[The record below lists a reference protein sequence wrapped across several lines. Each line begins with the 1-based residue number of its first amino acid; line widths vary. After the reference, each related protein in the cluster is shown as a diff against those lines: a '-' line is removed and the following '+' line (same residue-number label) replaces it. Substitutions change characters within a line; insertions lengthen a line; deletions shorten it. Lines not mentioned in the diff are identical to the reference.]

1 MRSLPAR
8 PLLLGAALV
17 TWATPALLAQGPG
30 LGEGRPFHALVFS
43 TGATTMAVDALNSV
57 LTGQRFSGLS
67 NDGIGYGISAHGAF
81 GRALIGADLTRTT
94 FGEEGSSS
102 GRTDDLNATQ
112 YLATASYAL
121 LSTGRLSIYP
131 ALGVGVGHVDVT
143 LRERNAAPAA
153 AANEPTFQTIAA
165 SPGAESV
172 LSGNHL
178 LFSLGGGADYLV
190 TRRES
195 SSIGVVFGM
204 RAGMLFAPNRT
215 TWTSGGRAVTAG
227 PDASAGGPFVRVV
240 VGIGGR

>member
-1 MRSLPAR
+1 MRTLPLR
-8 PLLLGAALV
+8 HVLRGAVLV
-17 TWATPALLAQGPG
+17 ILATPALPAQGPG
-30 LGEGRPFHALVFS
+30 LGDRPPFHVLAFT
-43 TGATTMAVDALNSV
+43 TGATTMAVDALNAV
-57 LTGQRFSGLS
+57 LMGQRFSGLS

-94 FGEEGSSS
+94 FGEEGSST
-102 GRTDDLNATQ
+102 GRTDDLNARQ

-121 LSTGRLSIYP
+121 ISTGRLSIYP
-131 ALGVGVGHVDVT
+131 TLGVGAGQVDVT

-153 AANEPTFQTIAA
+153 AANEPTFQGIAA

-178 LFSLGGGADYLV
+178 LFSVGGGADYLV
-190 TRRES
+190 TRGAS
-195 SSIGVVFGM
+195 DNVGVVFGL
-204 RAGMLFAPNRT
+204 RAGVLVAPNRT

-227 PDASAGGPFVRVV
+227 PDASAGGPFLRVV

>member
-1 MRSLPAR
+1 MRTFPFWH
-8 PLLLGAALV
+8 LLHAAVVAIL
-17 TWATPALLAQGPG
+17 TTPALPAQGPG
-30 LGEGRPFHALVFS
+30 LGDGQPFHALAFT

-67 NDGIGYGISAHGAF
+67 NDGIGYGVTAHVAF
-81 GRALIGADLTRTT
+81 GRALIGADLSRTT

-131 ALGVGVGHVDVT
+131 TLGVGAGHFDVT

-153 AANEPTFQTIAA
+153 AASEPTFQGIAA
-165 SPGAESV
+165 NPGTESV
-172 LSGNHL
+172 LSGKHL
-178 LFSLGGGADYLV
+178 LYSVGGGADYLV
-190 TRRES
+190 TRRAS
-195 SSIGVVFGM
+195 DNLGVVFGL
-204 RAGMLFAPNRT
+204 RAGVLVAPNRT

-227 PDASAGGPFVRVV
+227 PDASAGGPFLRVV
-240 VGIGGR
+240 VGLGGR

>member
-1 MRSLPAR
+1 MPTLPFR
-8 PLLLGAALV
+8 HLVRAAVLV
-17 TWATPALLAQGPG
+17 ILATPALSAQAPG
-30 LGEGRPFHALVFS
+30 LGDGQPFHVLGFT

-67 NDGIGYGISAHGAF
+67 NDGIGYGVSAHASF
-81 GRALIGADLTRTT
+81 GRALIGADLVRTT

-112 YLATASYAL
+112 YLATASYAF
-121 LSTGRLSIYP
+121 LSTGHLSIYP
-131 ALGVGVGHVDVT
+131 TLGVGAGHVDVT

-153 AANEPTFQTIAA
+153 AANEPTFQGIAA

-178 LFSLGGGADYLV
+178 LYSVGGGADYLV
-190 TRRES
+190 TRRAS
-195 SSIGVVFGM
+195 DNVGVLFGL
-204 RAGMLFAPNRT
+204 RAGVLVAPNRT

-227 PDASAGGPFVRVV
+227 PDASAGGPFLRVV